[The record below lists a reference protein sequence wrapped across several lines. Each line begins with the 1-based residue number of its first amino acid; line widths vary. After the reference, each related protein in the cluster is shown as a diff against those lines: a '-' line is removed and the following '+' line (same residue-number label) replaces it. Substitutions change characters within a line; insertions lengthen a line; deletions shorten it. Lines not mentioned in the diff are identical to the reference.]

1 MAVVIDLPPP
11 AAGPGEGVAAAGR
24 AILASV
30 RAWDSDQIGDLTD
43 AECLDLVHA
52 MEAIKAAAAAVQ
64 ARATASFVA
73 SRDARVDDQRSA
85 GEIDGREA
93 SQARAGT
100 RAEVALARRCSPSQ
114 ADRHVGL
121 ARALTREMPETMRAL
136 SDGEISEW
144 RATILV
150 RETATVSADHRGEID
165 RRLAPDLRRLG
176 DRALGQA
183 ARRAAIELD
192 QEAIVERHRR
202 AAASRRVSVRPAP
215 DGMAYLTIL
224 GPMIEIVGAQVAL
237 TLAEKQRWVATGD
250 PEIDAVRAADE
261 RGSGAWMADRALEL
275 LSGRSEGQPQP
286 VEVGLVMTPGD
297 LLGRADGRGAGVAE
311 IPGHG
316 AIPGSM
322 ARDHVLRL
330 LALAER
336 SGADDADSESAA
348 RAGVWLR
355 RLFTSPDG
363 RDLVAMDSRRRLF
376 AGQLRH
382 LIRLRDQTCR
392 IPFCDAPIRH
402 IDHVERHADGGA
414 TSAINSDGLCERHN
428 HVKDLPGWR
437 VDVIASGL
445 DPGGGPH
452 TIEITTPTGA
462 RHLGTAPPVRGH
474 GTSPPA
480 TSPAPSAWEHRL
492 GRLLAEAS

>member
-11 AAGPGEGVAAAGR
+11 AARPGEGVAAAGR
-24 AILASV
+24 RILESV
-30 RAWDSDQIGDLTD
+30 VGWDADRVGELSES
-43 AECLDLVHA
+43 ECLDLVHA
-52 MEAIKAAAAAVQ
+52 MERVKAAAAAVQ
-64 ARATASFVA
+64 ARATEAFVA
-73 SRDARVDDQRSA
+73 SRDERIADQSSA
-85 GEIDGREA
+85 GEIDAREA

-121 ARALTREMPETMRAL
+121 ARALTREMSETMTAL
-136 SDGEISEW
+136 SAGEISEW

-150 RETATVSADHRGEID
+150 RETATVSAEHRGEID

-224 GPMIEIVGAQVAL
+224 GPMVEVIGAQVAL
-237 TLAEKQRWVATGD
+237 TVAEKSRWVATGD
-250 PEIDAVRAADE
+250 PGIDAARAADE

-316 AIPGSM
+316 AILGSM

-363 RDLVAMDSRRRLF
+363 RDLVAMDSQRRLF
-376 AGQLRH
+376 AGQLRQ
-382 LIRLRDQTCR
+382 LLLFRDQTCR
-392 IPFCDAPIRH
+392 VPYCDAPIRH
-402 IDHVERHADGGA
+402 IDHVERHADGGP
-414 TSAINSDGLCERHN
+414 TSVVNGAGECARHN
-428 HVKDLPGWR
+428 HVKELPGWR

-452 TIEITTPTGA
+452 TIEITTPTGQ
-462 RHLGTAPPVRGH
+462 RYRGFAPPILGH
-474 GTSPPA
+474 GASPPRE
-480 TSPAPSAWEHRL
+480 APTRSSVEDHLERI
-492 GRLLAEAS
+492 LAEAS

>member
-11 AAGPGEGVAAAGR
+11 AARPGEGVAAAGR

-30 RAWDSDQIGDLTD
+30 RAWDSEQIGDLTD
-43 AECLDLVHA
+43 GECLDLVHA

-85 GEIDGREA
+85 GEIDAREA

-114 ADRHVGL
+114 ADRYVGL

-150 RETATVSADHRGEID
+150 RETAAVSADHRGEID
-165 RRLAPDLRRLG
+165 RRLAPDLRGLG

-250 PEIDAVRAADE
+250 ASVDARRAADE
-261 RGSGAWMADRALEL
+261 RGSGAWIADRALEL
-275 LSGRSEGQPQP
+275 LSGRVEGQAQA

-297 LLGRADGRGAGVAE
+297 LLGRSEGAPEGALGAGSAE
-311 IPGHG
+311 VPGYG
-316 AIPGSM
+316 AIPGLV
-322 ARDHVLRL
+322 AREHVLRFI
-330 LALAER
+330 ET
-336 SGADDADSESAA
+336 GE

-363 RDLVAMDSRRRLF
+363 RDLVAMDSRRRRF
-376 AGQLRH
+376 TGQLGH

-414 TSAINSDGLCERHN
+414 TSAINGDGLCERHN

-437 VDVIASGL
+437 VGVVATGL
-445 DPGGGPH
+445 DPGGGAH
-452 TIEITTPTGA
+452 TIEITTPTGQ
-462 RHLGTAPPVRGH
+462 RHRGSAPPILGH
-474 GTSPPA
+474 GASPPRE
-480 TSPAPSAWEHRL
+480 APTRSSLEDHLERI
-492 GRLLAEAS
+492 LAEAS